1 MLSIIILA
9 VLLGLAL
16 FLYLA
21 WTKGKVNDVVF
32 AVLIG
37 TAFAFLIG
45 IAFETSSREMLME
58 VEKSIAIAYLT
69 GIALIAIAK
78 TKHITLIKIGMIAL
92 ILALFTL
99 SLWIAVILADSRR
112 LKSIMELSRFTAIA
126 AVILGAYAWRKNK
139 DKFGLVGL
147 SLVVYSILGYL
158 IFLLCVIWVLS
169 P

>member
-1 MLSIIILA
+1 MLSIIVLA

-78 TKHITLIKIGMIAL
+78 TKHIKIGMIAL

-99 SLWIAVILADSRR
+99 SFWIAVMLADSWR

-126 AVILGAYAWRKNK
+126 AVILGAYAWRKSK
-139 DKFGLVGL
+139 DKFGLAGL

-158 IFLLCVIWVLS
+158 IFFLFVIWTLS